1 MHKQLV
7 QKVENGPTLMVQYQN
22 WGIQEWENNVQAR
35 IRKAGHGMQTG
46 PVVNGGSHAIIDER
60 ADSRKGLGRPIRLSR
75 ELPEE
80 GKEAH
85 DSNGWNEGSPF
96 PFTLREN
103 CKK

>member
-1 MHKQLV
+1 
-7 QKVENGPTLMVQYQN
+7 MVQYQN

-60 ADSRKGLGRPIRLSR
+60 ADSRKGLGRPIRLSG

-80 GKEAH
+80 
-85 DSNGWNEGSPF
+85 EGPRRGGRGGRPTIPMDGRIAF
-96 PFTLREN
+96 LYFTPWGN
-103 CKK
+103 SKK

>member
-1 MHKQLV
+1 M
-7 QKVENGPTLMVQYQN
+7 
-22 WGIQEWENNVQAR
+22 
-35 IRKAGHGMQTG
+35 AGMAWRAG
-46 PVVNGGSHAIIDER
+46 PVVNGGGHAIIGDDR
-60 ADSRKGLGRPIRLSR
+60 ADSRSRKGLGRPIRLSR